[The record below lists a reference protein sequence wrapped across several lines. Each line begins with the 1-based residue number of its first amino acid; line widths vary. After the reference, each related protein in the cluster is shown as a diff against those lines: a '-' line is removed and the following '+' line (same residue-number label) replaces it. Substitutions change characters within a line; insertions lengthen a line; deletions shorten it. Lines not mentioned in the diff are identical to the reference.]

1 MAIRKGQLAVT
12 LAELNDKADQDLD
25 VVACLKT
32 LDKAVTLWQST
43 EPFVSRLMVSCVLQA
58 DVLSCTL
65 CAWCVISSA
74 GRHALQ
80 QGQALPCKRHAFTAI
95 LLHNCHPVP
104 QCAWPGSC
112 YALLSYLDSLRCTML
127 CGY

>member
-12 LAELNDKADQDLD
+12 LAELSEKADQDLD

-65 CAWCVISSA
+65 GAWCVTSSA

-80 QGQALPCKRHAFTAI
+80 QGQPMPCKKHAFRA
-95 LLHNCHPVP
+95 NSAAGFVMPVP
-104 QCAWPGSC
+104 QCAWPGFC
-112 YALLSYLDSLRCTML
+112 LLCITCISS
-127 CGY
+127 